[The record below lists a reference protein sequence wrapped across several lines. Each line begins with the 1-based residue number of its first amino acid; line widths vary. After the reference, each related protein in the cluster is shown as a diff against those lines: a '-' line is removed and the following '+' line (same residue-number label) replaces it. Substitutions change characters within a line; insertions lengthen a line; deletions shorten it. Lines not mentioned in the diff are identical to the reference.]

1 MVDASLNQEGESRGL
16 KKETSEQFDRPPQ
29 LPSHK
34 EIAVRAYHIYWERGR
49 EPGHEIDDWLQA
61 EYELLQL
68 PVRKIAELEPPGGN
82 KGKAHRKLL
91 INLVRTAVLL
101 GAPGLTQLGQWGRR

>member
-1 MVDASLNQEGESRGL
+1 V
-16 KKETSEQFDRPPQ
+16 KKETSEQFNRPPQ
-29 LPSHK
+29 LPSHE
-34 EIAVRAYHIYWERGR
+34 EIAARAYHIYEERDC

-68 PVRKIAELEPPGGN
+68 PVSKIAELEPTGGE
-82 KGKAHRKLL
+82 KGRTHRKSL

-101 GAPGLTQLGQWGRR
+101 GAPGLAQLGQWGRR